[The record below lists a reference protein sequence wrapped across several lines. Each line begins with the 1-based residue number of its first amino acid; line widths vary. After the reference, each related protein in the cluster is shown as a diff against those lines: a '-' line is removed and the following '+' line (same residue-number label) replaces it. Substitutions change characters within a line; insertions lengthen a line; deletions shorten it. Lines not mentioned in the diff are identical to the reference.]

1 MVFYNV
7 VRFIVFL
14 ALASAAAI
22 AVGAWAVRTRRLN
35 PFGRLGQIVRRLTDP
50 VLAPMETFLLR
61 RGGNPQN
68 APWWVL
74 GVVIV
79 GGILLLSGVQWV
91 ATTVVQTSRAAA
103 QGTRGL
109 VFLLVMWSSK
119 LLVLAILVRVFGAWF
134 GKGRF
139 TPWMR
144 PFYLLTDW
152 IILPLRR
159 FVPQFGM
166 FDITPLVAW
175 LLIVLVR
182 NLILGAL

>member
-1 MVFYNV
+1 MTFYNV
-7 VRFIVFL
+7 ARFIVFV
-14 ALASAAAI
+14 ALAGATAV

-35 PFGRLGQIVRRLTDP
+35 PFSRLGQTVRRLTDP
-50 VLAPMETFLLR
+50 VLAPMETFLAR

-68 APWWVL
+68 AAWWVL
-74 GVVIV
+74 GIVIV
-79 GGILLLSGVQWV
+79 GGIILLSGVQWI
-91 ATTVVQTSRAAA
+91 ATTAIQTTHAVAEGPRGIAFVLVVWT
-103 QGTRGL
+103 
-109 VFLLVMWSSK
+109 SK
-119 LLVLAILVRVFGAWF
+119 LLVLAILVRVFGSWF

-152 IILPLRR
+152 MIVPLRR

-166 FDITPLVAW
+166 FDVTPLVAW
-175 LLIVLVR
+175 VLIIVIR